1 LNRALLARQLLLHP
15 SKLSTERAIEH
26 LVGMQAQA
34 PLAPYV
40 GLWARLDGFSPATLA
55 QSISGRRAVRMTLM
69 RTTIHLVTARDCLR
83 LRPVLQPALER
94 GFRAGSRFGRRLD
107 GVDLGEVLAVGRALL
122 GEEPRTIAA
131 LVECFRERWPGGD
144 PWALA
149 QAVRHLVPLVQV
161 PPRGL
166 WGAAGPAR
174 WTTVERWLGRPI
186 EAGGAPEEMVLRYLA
201 AFGPATAR
209 DVRAWSHLP
218 RAGDVLRTLRPKLRA
233 FRDEA
238 GNELYDVRGGP
249 LPDADTPAPIRF
261 LPEYDNL
268 LLSHAD
274 RSRVIAGADRDRVFT
289 RGSVLVD
296 GFVRG
301 AWRITRAARA
311 ATLEIEPL
319 GRMTKGEREAVAEH
333 GAGLLAFAAEEATVR
348 DVRFGPP

>member
-1 LNRALLARQLLLHP
+1 LNRALLARQLLLQP

-40 GLWARLDGFSPATLA
+40 GLWARLDGFRPATLA

-83 LRPVLQPALER
+83 LRPVLQPVLER
-94 GFRAGSRFGRRLD
+94 GFRAGSSFGRRLD
-107 GVDLGEVLAVGRALL
+107 GVDLGEALAAGTALL
-122 GEEPRTIAA
+122 EEEPRTIAA
-131 LVECFRERWPGGD
+131 LVELFRERWPGRD

-161 PPRGL
+161 PPRGV

-174 WTTVERWLGRPI
+174 WTTVERWLGRPV

-209 DVRAWSHLP
+209 DVRTWSHLP
-218 RAGDVLRTLRPKLRA
+218 GTGEVLRTLRPKLRA

-238 GNELYDVRGGP
+238 GNELYDVRGAP
-249 LPDADTPAPIRF
+249 LPDPDTPVPIRF

-274 RSRVIAGADRDRVFT
+274 RGRVIAAAHRDRVFT

-296 GFVRG
+296 GFVAG

-319 GRMTKGEREAVAEH
+319 DRLTKREREAVAEH
-333 GAGLLAFAAEEATVR
+333 GSGLLAFAAEEATVR